1 MFHRRQNTPRG
12 LTIALVMSSAWTVA
26 AADDDFSFFE
36 AKIRPVLL
44 DHCYKCH
51 SARAGKQEG
60 GLLLDTRD
68 GIRKGGANGHAVVP
82 GSIKDSLLIAALRHE
97 NVEMPPDKR
106 LPADV
111 IADFVKWVEDGAADP
126 RDGVSRPPT
135 QIDVEDHW
143 AYQPPAVQVL
153 PKVSR
158 ADWPRD
164 RVDHFILERLNDAG
178 LQPTSDADR
187 RTLIR
192 RVTLELTGLPPT
204 AGDISA
210 FLTDASPDHAAFARV
225 VDRLLDSQA
234 FGIRWARHWL
244 DVARYAES
252 SGYTRNM
259 TYPLAW
265 KYRNWVI
272 DAMNAD
278 LPYDEFVRQQI
289 AGDLIVRS
297 RRPAPDDESAFNG
310 PIIATAFLTIG
321 PKTLNEGDV
330 LQFELNTADEQIDT
344 TLRAFMGLTVN
355 CARCH
360 DHKYDPIPTR
370 DYYALAGI
378 FRSTKNLAAVETNVR
393 KEHGGEYPLG
403 PTGWQQLAEYNA
415 HEVRVSAEQ
424 TVYLAVIAG
433 REQYRKYWTD
443 QKLDWKQVDDPDL
456 AAAEELVQTQ
466 KRVVEELRKDA
477 PKYPETVMAVVDAD
491 QVINSPLFDK
501 GNRKAPLDEVPRGVP
516 QLLGFDAPAIAA
528 NESGRRQLADWIVD
542 RRNPLTSRV
551 FVNRVWHHLFGIGL
565 VETVDNFG
573 ALGEKPVNQALLDD
587 LAIRFMDDGWSIK
600 RLIRSLVLSRAWM
613 LSSEHSHASFAIDPG
628 NRLNWR
634 FAPQPLEGEAIRD
647 GILAVSGQLDA
658 TIPATSLIAKLSATK
673 SKQQSEI
680 GRRDFVINDLTDDV
694 PHRSI
699 FLPSARAHLLDVM
712 TIFDAADPNG
722 LVGARRLTTLPKQAM
737 FLMNSEFVLSAAGK
751 TAGQLFDVPDP
762 VGQAYVLLLGREP
775 DARERTAVATY
786 LDFEQDRLAGLARLC
801 QVLICSGEFR
811 TVY

>member
-1 MFHRRQNTPRG
+1 MLQRKHNTSRC
-12 LTIALVMSSAWTVA
+12 LAIALVISSIGTVA
-26 AADDDFSFFE
+26 VADDDYSFFE

-44 DHCYKCH
+44 DQCYKCH

-68 GIRKGGANGHAVVP
+68 GIRKGGANGHAIVP

-97 NVEMPPDKR
+97 TVEMPPGKR

-143 AYQPPAVQVL
+143 AYQPPVAQQL
-153 PKVSR
+153 PDVSH

-164 RVDHFILERLNDAG
+164 RTDHFILAGLDAAG
-178 LQPTSDADR
+178 LQPVKDADR

-192 RVTLELTGLPPT
+192 RATLELTGLPPT
-204 AGDISA
+204 AADIEA
-210 FLTDASPDHAAFARV
+210 LLTDASPDHEAFTRV
-225 VDRLLDSQA
+225 VDRLLDSPA

-272 DAMNAD
+272 DALNAD

-297 RRPAPDDESAFNG
+297 RPRTSDEEYDFNG

-344 TLRAFMGLTVN
+344 SLRAFMGLTVN

-403 PTGWQQLAEYNA
+403 PTGWQQLAAFDA
-415 HEVRVSAEQ
+415 HQAKASEEQ
-424 TVYLAVIAG
+424 TIYLAVIKG
-433 REQYRKYWTD
+433 REQYRKYWTE
-443 QKLDWKQVDDPDL
+443 QELEWKQVDDSDL
-456 AAAEELVQTQ
+456 VAAEELVQAQ
-466 KRVVEELRKDA
+466 KRVVEELRKQA
-477 PKYPETVMAVVDAD
+477 PKYPETAMAVVDAD
-491 QVINSPLFDK
+491 QAVNSPLFDK

-516 QLLGFDAPAIAA
+516 QLLGYDAPKIAA
-528 NESGRRQLADWIVD
+528 DQSGRRQLADWIVD

-551 FVNRVWHHLFGIGL
+551 FVNRIWHHLFGIGL
-565 VETVDNFG
+565 VDTVDNFG
-573 ALGEKPVNQALLDD
+573 ALGAKPVNQALLDD
-587 LAIRFMDDGWSIK
+587 LAIRFMNDGWSIK
-600 RLIRSLVLSRAWM
+600 RLIRSLVLSRTWM
-613 LSSEHSHASFAIDPG
+613 LSSEHDGESFAIDPG

-647 GILAVSGQLDA
+647 GILAVSGQLNVS
-658 TIPATSLIAKLSATK
+658 IPATSLIAQLSASK

-680 GRRDFVINDLTDDV
+680 GRRDFVINDLTDDI

-751 TAGQLFDVPDP
+751 AAEQLFDAPDP

-775 DARERTAVATY
+775 GARERMAVTTY
-786 LDFEQDRLAGLARLC
+786 LDFNEDRIAGLARLC